1 MSKFTVTPNQF
12 RAIFVL
18 LATLMLIIAG
28 INLYHYASSPTD
40 ENVFRTAPS
49 DLYIT
54 KNIPA
59 SPLRNNQGAG
69 GDDANLPRDDTVR
82 VGDLILSINERVV
95 THPEKVRYYL
105 DKVAAA
111 ERFELVVFRPA
122 IARELAFEVP
132 RAAFSDSSF
141 REIPSSVVVVQ
152 VTEGGASDRAGLQVG
167 DLIIRI
173 NGEHFKDQSD
183 AQRILRLAKSGNAL
197 AYEIIRG
204 NRELTLTIT
213 LARVGIRLTA
223 LMMVLGGLLF
233 WGVAFIVALRR
244 PEFTAAR
251 LIGLSFLSLGFF
263 LIAFYPAIS
272 NHNLTGE
279 FFYFASNA
287 MLILS
292 LMYSLPLWL
301 HMEHYFPIER
311 DELLKRKWI
320 RVGAYLLA
328 TLFLGLLLLSRN
340 FLFVALGVPGLL
352 MYGRAVPWFF
362 RKERSAESRQ
372 LSRMI
377 CRTGRF
383 INIVFGLAFVG
394 FFIFESRGGPHVTGP
409 PQTGPFI
416 EFFRGF
422 FAIPLALV
430 PLSYLFTIGHYRLL
444 NMDLRIRRNIQYN
457 AITVAWG
464 IGMLAALFFVLFKL
478 PTISLDL
485 PNVKFEGSFIEVVEQ
500 PLSAAERLL
509 AEKLVIS
516 FLAIG
521 LFVISWRIRRA
532 GQQLIDK
539 KFDRAEFDYRKAASE
554 LAEVMGAQ
562 FTMEGLAEGIVAR
575 LTALMQVKRVGV
587 LFFRNEENCCCADA
601 YGMPENEWR
610 SFCSE
615 MNPRIIQ
622 VLQTNRSDYRFSVEY
637 LPEDIQAVFEEYGFR
652 HIIAIRSKERL
663 VGTLLIGEKRSE
675 SPFHKDDLI
684 FLGTVAKQAAVAI
697 ENAFLYEKLSEQER
711 LRHELN
717 IARRIQLASLPQ
729 HTPTVPGLD
738 IAGISIPA
746 QEVGGDYYDY
756 LIKNQAKDI
765 TIIIGDVS
773 GKGTSAAL
781 YMSKLQGIMRS
792 LHAFGLSPRELL
804 IRANQLL
811 MGDLERK
818 SFVTAMS
825 VAFDVTTRRLR
836 LARAGH
842 LPLYHFCARTGE
854 VTLHTPRGIGLA
866 LTNSRQFSRS
876 IEEMQIE
883 YEPGD
888 VFLFI
893 TDGIT
898 EAHNTRHEEF
908 GDLQLMKLLRNT
920 NGGPARHIRDQ
931 VVTTVNKFVG
941 NIPPHDDLTVVVV
954 KVVENPAA
962 LLTSQSAN
970 VPHDRTAG

>member
-1 MSKFTVTPNQF
+1 MNKFTITPNQF
-12 RAIFVL
+12 RTIFVL
-18 LATLMLIIAG
+18 LATLLLVVAG
-28 INLYHYASSPTD
+28 TNLYHYASSPTD

-54 KNIPA
+54 ENIPA
-59 SPLRNNQGAG
+59 RQLQDREENGA
-69 GDDANLPRDDTVR
+69 DDAGLSHDDMVR
-82 VGDLILSINERVV
+82 VGDLILSINGRVV
-95 THPEKVRYYL
+95 TRPGKVRYYL
-105 DKVAAA
+105 DKAAD
-111 ERFELVVFRPA
+111 EPHFEMVIFRPE
-122 IARELAFEVP
+122 IAREMAFEVP

-152 VTEGGASDRAGLQVG
+152 VTEGGASDRAGLRVG
-167 DLIIRI
+167 DLIYRI
-173 NGEHFKDQSD
+173 NDEKFKDQYE
-183 AQRILRLAKSGNAL
+183 AQQILRLARSGNAV
-197 AYEIIRG
+197 AYDILRA

-223 LMMVLGGLLF
+223 LMMVLCGLLF
-233 WGVAFIVALRR
+233 WGVAFLVALRR

-251 LIGLSFLSLGFF
+251 LMGLSFLTLGFF
-263 LIAFYPAIS
+263 LIAFYPIVS
-272 NHNLTGE
+272 NRTLTNDF
-279 FFYFASNA
+279 FFYASNTL
-287 MLILS
+287 LILS

-311 DELLKRKWI
+311 DELRKRKWI

-340 FLFVALGVPGLL
+340 FLFVALGVPGLV

-377 CRTGRF
+377 RRTARF
-383 INIVFGLAFVG
+383 VNVIIALALVG
-394 FFIFESRGGPHVTGP
+394 FFIFESRGGPQISGP
-409 PQTGPFI
+409 PPTGPFI

-430 PLSYLFTIGHYRLL
+430 PLAYLFTIGHYRLL
-444 NMDLRIRRNIQYN
+444 NMDLRVRRNIQYN
-457 AITVAWG
+457 AVTVVWG
-464 IGMLAALFFVLFKL
+464 MGMLAVLFFFLFQL
-478 PTISLDL
+478 PTISLEL
-485 PNVKFEGSFIEVVEQ
+485 PNVKFEGSFIEIVDQ
-500 PLSAAERLL
+500 PPGAAERLR

-516 FLAIG
+516 FLAIAV
-521 LFVISWRIRRA
+521 FVIAWRIRRA

-601 YGMPENEWR
+601 YGLPQHEWR

-615 MNPRIIQ
+615 INPRIIQ

-637 LPEDIQAVFEEYGFR
+637 LPDDIQRVFETYGFK
-652 HIIAIRSKERL
+652 HILAIRSKERL

-684 FLGTVAKQAAVAI
+684 FLGAVAKQAAVAI

-711 LRHELN
+711 LRHELA

-729 HTPTVPGLD
+729 HTPIVPGLD

-756 LIKNQAKDI
+756 LIKNQTKDI

-811 MGDLERK
+811 IGDLERK
-818 SFVTAMS
+818 SFVTALG
-825 VAFDVTTRRLR
+825 VAFNVTTRRLR

-854 VTLHTPRGIGLA
+854 VMLHTPRGIGLA
-866 LTNSRQFSRS
+866 LTHSRQFSRS

-898 EAHNTRHEEF
+898 EAQNTRHEEF
-908 GDLQLMKLLRNT
+908 GDLQLMKLLRDT
-920 NGGPARHIRDQ
+920 NGAPARHIRDQ
-931 VVTTVNKFVG
+931 MVTTVNKFVG

-954 KVVENPAA
+954 KVVEESAA
-962 LLTSQSAN
+962 LLTNQSAN
-970 VPHDRTAG
+970 VLHDQTAD